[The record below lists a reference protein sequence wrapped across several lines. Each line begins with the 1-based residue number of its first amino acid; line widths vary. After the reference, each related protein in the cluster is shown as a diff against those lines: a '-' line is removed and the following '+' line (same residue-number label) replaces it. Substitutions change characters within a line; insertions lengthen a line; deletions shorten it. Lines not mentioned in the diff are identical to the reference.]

1 MKRITPFLW
10 SIALIV
16 ALGLGLWGGWAIA
29 RGYDKP
35 EITRLQNEL
44 GGAKGAAQASLA
56 KAKAEVAFW
65 ELTLRI
71 LAEGGQLEGV
81 ELNGR
86 PSLGD

>member
-1 MKRITPFLW
+1 MKDHSCSWMIW

-16 ALGLGLWGGWAIA
+16 ALGLGLWGGLAIA

-44 GGAKGAAQASLA
+44 DNAKNESD
-56 KAKAEVAFW
+56 FW
-65 ELTLRI
+65 KVTLHG
-71 LAEGGQLEGV
+71 LAEGKQFEGV

-86 PSLGD
+86 PSVGD

>member
-1 MKRITPFLW
+1 MKQIIPFLW

-16 ALGLGLWGGWAIA
+16 ILGLGLWGGWAIA

-44 GGAKGAAQASLA
+44 D
-56 KAKAEVAFW
+56 KAKNESDFW
-65 ELTLRI
+65 KVTLRG
-71 LAEGGQLEGV
+71 LAEGRQLEGA